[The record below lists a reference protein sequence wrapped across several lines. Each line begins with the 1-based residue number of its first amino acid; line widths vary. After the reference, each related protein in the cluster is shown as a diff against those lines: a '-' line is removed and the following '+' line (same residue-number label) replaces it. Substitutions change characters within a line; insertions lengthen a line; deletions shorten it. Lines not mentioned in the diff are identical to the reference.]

1 MTGFTIILR
10 SERQRDYAKKC
21 IDKAQTDGVVTINDP
36 TRSLEQNAKFHAIC
50 ADLAKSDMEW
60 AGKRRKA
67 DEWKVLLVSGHTV
80 ATQGDVDI
88 VPGIEGEFVN
98 IRESTAK
105 MSVRRATSLI
115 EYAIA
120 FCTTHGVALS
130 DLKRLESV

>member
-50 ADLAKSDMEW
+50 ADLEKSDMEW

-105 MSVRRATSLI
+105 MSVRRAASLI

-120 FCTTHGVALS
+120 FCTTHGVELS
-130 DLKRLESV
+130 DLKRLEEA